1 LGASA
6 GNITFTLS
14 KDFVILA
21 VVAIIIAFPV
31 AWWATDK
38 WLQDFSYRTDIN
50 WSIYAAA
57 GLVTILLSI
66 VTVAFQAVKA
76 AIANPVKSLRTE

>member
-1 LGASA
+1 
-6 GNITFTLS
+6 LS

-21 VVAIIIAFPV
+21 IVAIVIAFPV
-31 AWWATDK
+31 AWWATNK
-38 WLQDFSYRTDIN
+38 WLQDFSYRTNIN
-50 WSIYAAA
+50 WSIYVAA

-66 VTVAFQAVKA
+66 ITVAVQAIKA